1 MLGAVARAAM
11 IEPVSVGIVGDYDP
25 SRSSHRATENA
36 LDHASRALAIS
47 LKVEWVSTVSLEKGA
62 ADALNKHDALW
73 CAPGSPYK
81 NFCGALQAIRF
92 AREQGRPFIGTCG
105 GFQHVVIEYAR
116 NVLGIADAEH
126 AEYNPSAPNPFISAL
141 RCSVAGKTMM
151 VRVDVDSKA
160 YALYGKRHVEECYR
174 CSFGLNPDRQTL
186 ISEGGL
192 RVVGVDQDGE
202 ARIVELPEHPFF
214 LATLFV
220 PQLNSSVVKPHRLI
234 LGYLRAA
241 REFRDKRRSGT
252 GGAV

>member
-1 MLGAVARAAM
+1 MM
-11 IEPVSVGIVGDYDP
+11 KPVSIGIVGDYDP
-25 SRSSHRATENA
+25 SRSSHTATEDA
-36 LDHASRALAIS
+36 LGHASRALATTIEA
-47 LKVEWVSTVSLEKGA
+47 EWVSTVLLEEGA
-62 ADALNKHDALW
+62 ADALKKHDALW

-81 NFCGALQAIRF
+81 SFRGALEAIRF
-92 AREQGRPFIGTCG
+92 ARAQGRPFIGTCG

-174 CSFGLNPDRQTL
+174 CSFGLNPERQTL
-186 ISEGGL
+186 IDEGGL

-220 PQLNSSVVKPHRLI
+220 PQLNSSKEKPHALI

-241 REFRDKRRSGT
+241 LEFRDKRKIGT
-252 GGAV
+252 GSGV